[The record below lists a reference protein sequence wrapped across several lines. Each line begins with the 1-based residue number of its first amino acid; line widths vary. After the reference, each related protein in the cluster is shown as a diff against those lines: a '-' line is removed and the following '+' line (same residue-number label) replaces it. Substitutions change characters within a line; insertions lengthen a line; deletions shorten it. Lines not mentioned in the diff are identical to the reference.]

1 MSPYIHKTRHKF
13 PYPSNCAQQN
23 LNFVI
28 QKNYRTTEDLTNK
41 VLTSTLDIV
50 DMQEKRKDAEYIIR
64 KIHVKPINLAI
75 KHVTKSLQRIA
86 DMEAP
91 TNFRQYDYTITK
103 ITINKRTEEHSE
115 EMKRMTEHITNLITE
130 IALLNTEINIKVNNL
145 VKVHL
150 NELDELILK

>member
-1 MSPYIHKTRHKF
+1 
-13 PYPSNCAQQN
+13 
-23 LNFVI
+23 
-28 QKNYRTTEDLTNK
+28 
-41 VLTSTLDIV
+41 
-50 DMQEKRKDAEYIIR
+50 MQEKRKDAEYIIR
-64 KIHVKPINLAI
+64 KIHVKPINVEI

-91 TNFRQYDYTITK
+91 TNFRHDDSTFTK
-103 ITINKRTEEHSE
+103 MTINNRTEKHSE

-130 IALLNTEINIKVNNL
+130 TALLNTEINIKAKNI

>member
-1 MSPYIHKTRHKF
+1 
-13 PYPSNCAQQN
+13 
-23 LNFVI
+23 
-28 QKNYRTTEDLTNK
+28 
-41 VLTSTLDIV
+41 
-50 DMQEKRKDAEYIIR
+50 MQEKRKDAEYIIR
-64 KIHVKPINLAI
+64 KIHVKPINVAI

-91 TNFRQYDYTITK
+91 TNFRQDDYTITK

-115 EMKRMTEHITNLITE
+115 EMKKMTEYITNLIKE
-130 IALLNTEINIKVNNL
+130 IALLNTKINIKAKNL